1 MINMPC
7 SCCLFTVLYGSFT
20 LFKVQLCSTL
30 FNSNIKVI
38 NFQMNNQ
45 HIELCVG
52 AGGYS
57 DKLVFEQNRYIIRV
71 IK

>member
-1 MINMPC
+1 MEQIA
-7 SCCLFTVLYGSFT
+7 LFTVLYGFFA
-20 LFKVQLCSTL
+20 LFKVQPCSTL

-38 NFQMNNQ
+38 HFQMNNQ

-57 DKLVFEQNRYIIRV
+57 DKLVFEQHRHIIRM
-71 IK
+71 IT

>member
-1 MINMPC
+1 
-7 SCCLFTVLYGSFT
+7 
-20 LFKVQLCSTL
+20 
-30 FNSNIKVI
+30 
-38 NFQMNNQ
+38 MNNQ

-57 DKLVFEQNRYIIRV
+57 DKIVFEQNRHIIKM

>member
-1 MINMPC
+1 MSC
-7 SCCLFTVLYGSFT
+7 SCYLSTVLYGSFT
-20 LFKVQLCSTL
+20 PFKVQFCLTL
-30 FNSNIKVI
+30 FNRNTKVI
-38 NFQMNNQ
+38 PFQMNNQ

-57 DKLVFEQNRYIIRV
+57 DKIVFEQNRHIIKM

>member
-1 MINMPC
+1 MPC
-7 SCCLFTVLYGSFT
+7 LCYPSTVLYGSFT
-20 LFKVQLCSTL
+20 PFKVQFCSTL

-38 NFQMNNQ
+38 NFPMNNQ
-45 HIELCVG
+45 RIELCVG

-57 DKLVFEQNRYIIRV
+57 DKIVFEQNRHIIKM